1 MSLNLLLFVVGCAI
15 MYFGSEY
22 LIDSSIKIS
31 KRFKIST
38 IVIGA
43 TVIAL
48 GTSLPELIVSFY
60 SIAFLENSSDS
71 SGIIIGNIL
80 GSNIANV
87 SLVVGYCAIAYTLN
101 LNFKVIN
108 DFIFILILGIYTL
121 VCLQLNLTINYIH
134 GIILLLALI
143 IFIYKLIKSDNLE
156 DFNDLNDNDSNF
168 LWTITIIFLCIISLL
183 VGSHLIV
190 NNATK
195 IAEYFEISSLTI
207 GVTIIALGTSLPE
220 LFTGVLSVKKKQY
233 KLFIGNIVGSNI
245 LNIVFVLGFS
255 SLITDLKPSIN
266 QNNLFYISFVL
277 VVSHLVLIISYLTTK
292 SISRFSGFLLLLLYL
307 FFLYNII

>member
-1 MSLNLLLFVVGCAI
+1 MSFNLLLFLIGCII
-15 MYFGSEY
+15 MYFSSEN
-22 LIDSSIKIS
+22 LIDHSIKIS
-31 KRFKIST
+31 KRFNISP

-60 SIAFLENSSDS
+60 SIAFLESTSDS

-87 SLVVGYCAIAYTLN
+87 SLVIGYCALIYSVN

-108 DFIFILILGIYTL
+108 DFIFILILGIYTII
-121 VCLQLNLTINYIH
+121 CLHLNLTINYIH
-134 GIILLLALI
+134 GIILILALI
-143 IFIYKLIKSDNLE
+143 IFIYKLIKSDDLE
-156 DFNDLNDNDSNF
+156 NFNDLNDDTNF
-168 LWTITIIFLCIISLL
+168 LLSITIIFLCIISLL

-195 IAEYFEISSLTI
+195 IAEYFDISSLTI
-207 GVTIIALGTSLPE
+207 GITIIALGTSLPE

-255 SLITDLKPSIN
+255 SLITDLKPTIN
-266 QNNLFYISFVL
+266 QSNLFYISLTL
-277 VVSHLVLIISYLTTK
+277 VASHLILIISYLKTK
-292 SISRFSGFLLLLLYL
+292 SISRFSGFLLLILYL

>member
-1 MSLNLLLFVVGCAI
+1 MLFNFLLFIVGCTI
-15 MYFGSEY
+15 MYFASES
-22 LIDSSIKIS
+22 LIDHSIKIS
-31 KRFKIST
+31 KKFKISPV
-38 IVIGA
+38 VIGA

-60 SIAFLENSSDS
+60 SMAFLESSSDS

-87 SLVVGYCAIAYTLN
+87 SLVVGYCALVYTLN

-134 GIILLLALI
+134 GIILILALV
-143 IFIYKLIKSDNLE
+143 IFIYKLIKSDNI
-156 DFNDLNDNDSNF
+156 NDLNDSDDSNGNS
-168 LWTITIIFLCIISLL
+168 LLSVTIIFLCIISLL
-183 VGSHLIV
+183 FGSHLIV

-195 IAEYFEISSLTI
+195 IAEHFQISSLTI
-207 GVTIIALGTSLPE
+207 GITIIALGTSLPE
-220 LFTGVLSVKKKQY
+220 LFTGVVSVKKEQY
-233 KLFIGNIVGSNI
+233 KLFVGNIVGSNV

-255 SLITDLKPSIN
+255 SLITDIKASIN
-266 QNNLFYISFVL
+266 ENNLFYISLALVL
-277 VVSHLVLIISYLTTK
+277 SHLYLIISYLLTK
-292 SISRFSGFLLLLLYL
+292 SITRFSGFLLLLLYL

>member
-1 MSLNLLLFVVGCAI
+1 M
-15 MYFGSEY
+15 
-22 LIDSSIKIS
+22 
-31 KRFKIST
+31 
-38 IVIGA
+38 
-43 TVIAL
+43 
-48 GTSLPELIVSFY
+48 
-60 SIAFLENSSDS
+60 
-71 SGIIIGNIL
+71 
-80 GSNIANV
+80 
-87 SLVVGYCAIAYTLN
+87 
-101 LNFKVIN
+101 
-108 DFIFILILGIYTL
+108 
-121 VCLQLNLTINYIH
+121 TINYIH

>member
-1 MSLNLLLFVVGCAI
+1 M
-15 MYFGSEY
+15 
-22 LIDSSIKIS
+22 
-31 KRFKIST
+31 
-38 IVIGA
+38 
-43 TVIAL
+43 
-48 GTSLPELIVSFY
+48 
-60 SIAFLENSSDS
+60 
-71 SGIIIGNIL
+71 
-80 GSNIANV
+80 
-87 SLVVGYCAIAYTLN
+87 GYCAIAYTLN

-168 LWTITIIFLCIISLL
+168 LWTITIIFLFIISLL